1 MASEQLLEG
10 LLRTARWTRLRDILR
25 YCRYRRVIT
34 RRVARVA
41 RPVAHHC
48 AAAAEATS
56 TRRIVAGRAPRAPL
70 RPVRSNPLLIGTIVS
85 HNFRK

>member
-1 MASEQLLEG
+1 MASELLLEG
-10 LLRTARWTRLRDILR
+10 LLRTARWTRLRMSLR

-41 RPVAHHC
+41 RPVAHRC

-56 TRRIVAGRAPRAPL
+56 T
-70 RPVRSNPLLIGTIVS
+70 
-85 HNFRK
+85 